1 MRHRRLAVGWEPQTG
16 AISNR
21 IAETWFVAGWPQ
33 GDGPMPSF
41 TSRRGFATCAALFCH
56 LPQAGTIEQAVL
68 LAEPQMQ
75 IKAGAVDGCGFRIKG
90 MPQGSAGTGSV
101 VMFDTSFNLYAT
113 GMSLLKG
120 GAVQV
125 SMRQGKAGP
134 PVNRPIQSFWFM
146 APDRKPTTP
155 MGGKFVAAETP
166 GYLLYG
172 VPVDALVGLFGAVM
186 ESSTLTVGV
195 RIKGESIDRIYAG
208 AVNAS
213 DADKQQSHQ
222 CMDQLLK
229 RMRADP
235 DSPEQDSKR

>member
-1 MRHRRLAVGWEPQTG
+1 
-16 AISNR
+16 
-21 IAETWFVAGWPQ
+21 
-33 GDGPMPSF
+33 
-41 TSRRGFATCAALFCH
+41 
-56 LPQAGTIEQAVL
+56 
-68 LAEPQMQ
+68 MQ

-125 SMRQGKAGP
+125 SMRQGEAGP
-134 PVNRPIQSFWFM
+134 PVNRPIQSFWFL
-146 APDRKPTTP
+146 APDRAPTTP
-155 MGGKFVAAETP
+155 LSGKFLAAETP

-172 VPVDALVGLFGAVM
+172 VPVDSLVGLFGAVM

-195 RIKGESIDRIYAG
+195 RIKGEPIDRIYTG
-208 AVNAS
+208 SVNVS
-213 DADKQQSHQ
+213 DADKQQSQQ

-229 RMRADP
+229 RLRSDP
-235 DSPEQDSKR
+235 ESPEQDAKR